1 MKQTGLKWCPFVPDD
16 WDVLPA
22 KQIFIKN
29 KREVSEGDEV
39 VTCFRDGEVTL
50 RKNRRATG
58 FTESE
63 EFAGFQGVRVN
74 DLVVHQMDAFAG
86 SIGVSDS
93 DGMCTSVY
101 HCCTPIKEQNV
112 HYFKYLLRYMA
123 MSGYIASLGKGIRE
137 RSTDFSFNIFGRQLL
152 VIPPI
157 GTQNKIARYLD
168 NKISEINAGIADRE
182 KERSLLKL
190 FKRAKVTEVV
200 MRGLQKNV
208 HLKDSGV
215 AIIGLIPEH
224 WEVRRIK
231 DVVSEIFM
239 GATPEYEYD
248 EENENFIIGQ
258 RNNQSGSVTFDGVK
272 YAKDGFFR
280 TRSEYEF
287 LRYGDVLL
295 NTLGGGSVGR
305 AGFYDLSS
313 EKQVITDG
321 HIMVLRSNS
330 FNTKFMYYYLLS
342 LREYLE
348 NLAIGSTNQAFFNIS
363 DIRMLHVV
371 EPPIDEQQG
380 IAEYLDGE
388 CRLIDEK
395 CALIDEQI
403 AKLQLLKRALVKEVV
418 TGKRQIQ

>member
-22 KQIFIKN
+22 KQVFIKN
-29 KREVSEGDEV
+29 KREISEGDEV

-58 FTESE
+58 YTESE

-93 DGMCTSVY
+93 NGMCTSVY

-157 GTQNKIARYLD
+157 EVQNKIARYLD
-168 NKISEINAGIADRE
+168 DKVSEISACIADRE
-182 KERSLLKL
+182 KERSLLRL
-190 FKRAKVTEVV
+190 FKRAKVNEVIT
-200 MRGLQKNV
+200 RGLQDNV
-208 HLKDSGV
+208 QVKDSGV
-215 AIIGLIPEH
+215 PAIGLIPEH
-224 WEVRRIK
+224 W
-231 DVVSEIFM
+231 DVKRFKSFARTVKGKSVDYLEEPVDNSQIVLTLETLRSDSPQFYNY
-239 GATPEYEYD
+239 AVCDDPEQRCTPED
-248 EENENFIIGQ
+248 II
-258 RNNQSGSVTFDGVK
+258 VIWDGAGV
-272 YAKDGFFR
+272 G
-280 TRSEYEF
+280 EF
-287 LRYGDVLL
+287 LRAKEGLI
-295 NTLGGGSVGR
+295 
-305 AGFYDLSS
+305 SS
-313 EKQVITDG
+313 TTAKIA
-321 HIMVLRSNS
+321 L
-330 FNTKFMYYYLLS
+330 
-342 LREYLE
+342 
-348 NLAIGSTNQAFFNIS
+348 
-363 DIRMLHVV
+363 
-371 EPPIDEQQG
+371 DEQVVFPNFFWYFGGRIEEVMKRMPTGMGIPHLNPVILATMEFALPPLHEQRE
-380 IAEYLDGE
+380 IAEYLDEE

-403 AKLQLLKRALVKEVV
+403 AKLQLLKRSLIREVV